1 MSKKGVSYGSVSQVS
16 DTEADIF
23 DSNDVSTNYF
33 NTFKS
38 SLNAGGHGRLKK
50 TAQSLIGTHR
60 LRKPKP
66 TARTR
71 FDGWLRR
78 DYSVKGGLS
87 PGLMTS
93 SQIRN
98 LTGTSRGDKILDAFL
113 GPTDH
118 TIQNLIRSSGGL
130 GKRNLKYW
138 YIGQELYPPPL
149 IIWGEMTIFVGPC
162 CTCEHMFEMT
172 WNV

>member
-1 MSKKGVSYGSVSQVS
+1 MSKKGVSYGSVSQAS

-23 DSNDVSTNYF
+23 DSNNV
-33 NTFKS
+33 
-38 SLNAGGHGRLKK
+38 SLNAGGHVGRLKK

-93 SQIRN
+93 SQIRD
-98 LTGTSRGDKILDAFL
+98 LTGTSRGDKIMDAFI
-113 GPTDH
+113 GRTDR

-130 GKRNLKYW
+130 GKRN
-138 YIGQELYPPPL
+138 
-149 IIWGEMTIFVGPC
+149 F
-162 CTCEHMFEMT
+162 
-172 WNV
+172 

>member
-16 DTEADIF
+16 DTEADTF
-23 DSNDVSTNYF
+23 DSNTV
-33 NTFKS
+33 
-38 SLNAGGHGRLKK
+38 SLNTSGHVGRLKK

-98 LTGTSRGDKILDAFL
+98 LTGTSRGDKIMDAFL
-113 GPTDH
+113 GPTDY

-130 GKRNLKYW
+130 GKRNLNI
-138 YIGQELYPPPL
+138 IG
-149 IIWGEMTIFVGPC
+149 IGHSMTIF
-162 CTCEHMFEMT
+162 M
-172 WNV
+172 W

>member
-1 MSKKGVSYGSVSQVS
+1 MSEKGDVSYGSVTN
-16 DTEADIF
+16 TEADTF
-23 DSNDVSTNYF
+23 DSNTVS
-33 NTFKS
+33 S
-38 SLNAGGHGRLKK
+38 VGRLKK
-50 TAQSLIGTHR
+50 TAHSLIGTHR

-98 LTGTSRGDKILDAFL
+98 LTGTSRGDKIMDAFI
-113 GPTDH
+113 GPTDY

-130 GKRNLKYW
+130 GKRNLNYW
-138 YIGQELYPPPL
+138 YG
-149 IIWGEMTIFVGPC
+149 
-162 CTCEHMFEMT
+162 
-172 WNV
+172 

>member
-1 MSKKGVSYGSVSQVS
+1 MSEKGVSYGSVTDS
-16 DTEADIF
+16 EADTF
-23 DSNDVSTNYF
+23 DSNTVS
-33 NTFKS
+33 S
-38 SLNAGGHGRLKK
+38 VGRLKI
-50 TAQSLIGTHR
+50 TAHSLIGTHR

-98 LTGTSRGDKILDAFL
+98 LTKFL
-113 GPTDH
+113 
-118 TIQNLIRSSGGL
+118 
-130 GKRNLKYW
+130 
-138 YIGQELYPPPL
+138 
-149 IIWGEMTIFVGPC
+149 
-162 CTCEHMFEMT
+162 
-172 WNV
+172 

>member
-16 DTEADIF
+16 DTDADI
-23 DSNDVSTNYF
+23 
-33 NTFKS
+33 
-38 SLNAGGHGRLKK
+38 SLNAGGNVVLLKK
-50 TAQSLIGTHR
+50 TAHSLIGTHR

-98 LTGTSRGDKILDAFL
+98 LTGTSRGDKISKCEESIAWKYHFL
-113 GPTDH
+113 C
-118 TIQNLIRSSGGL
+118 NVSL
-130 GKRNLKYW
+130 GNLKR
-138 YIGQELYPPPL
+138 
-149 IIWGEMTIFVGPC
+149 
-162 CTCEHMFEMT
+162 
-172 WNV
+172 